1 MENIET
7 TTNQMNEQPITI
19 PHQDTVSIDAKRIVE
34 WAFYVIGLVLV
45 IFSLVYF
52 YKDLDIRS
60 SGDIYEFKEKSYV
73 GGDAYNFII
82 SAARSSAVMT
92 KSLIL
97 AVLGCSSIIVG
108 RLTAILNKMK

>member
-1 MENIET
+1 MENTET
-7 TTNQMNEQPITI
+7 TTNQMNEQPINTL
-19 PHQDTVSIDAKRIVE
+19 HQDVVSIDAKRIVE
-34 WAFYVIGLVLV
+34 WVFYVIGIVLV

-52 YKDLDIRS
+52 FKDLDLCS

-82 SAARSSAVMT
+82 SAARSGAVMT
-92 KSLIL
+92 KSLVL